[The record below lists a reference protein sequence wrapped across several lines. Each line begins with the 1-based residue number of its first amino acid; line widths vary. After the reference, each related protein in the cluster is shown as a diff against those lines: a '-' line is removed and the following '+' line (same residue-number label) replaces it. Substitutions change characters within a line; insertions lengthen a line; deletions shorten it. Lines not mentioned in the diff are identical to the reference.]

1 MSFNKFIN
9 RSFTLDAIQCLIF
22 SVDFEE
28 NIISFKVPPAVL
40 ERGIKYGHASIDF
53 RAITG
58 NSKTQQGEPKPL
70 PTTKVKTPP
79 EEPAAPEGEI
89 KPMCSRCWY
98 HINNTVCSTCFSFSN
113 FRAV

>member
-1 MSFNKFIN
+1 M
-9 RSFTLDAIQCLIF
+9 DAIQCLIF
-22 SVDFEE
+22 SVDFDE

-70 PTTKVKTPP
+70 PTTQVKTP
-79 EEPAAPEGEI
+79 AAPALVGEI
-89 KPMCSRCWY
+89 CPNHIPLRPCIWGGAVACSENPCVAGDR
-98 HINNTVCSTCFSFSN
+98 INFF
-113 FRAV
+113 